1 MRGVRGVLVI
11 YTRLRYRVRVGDNFV
26 MVSSSFVEKKI
37 YCSANYILVAYSHIV
52 YCYIFSL

>member
-1 MRGVRGVLVI
+1 VLVI